1 MKNYAVLRIRGKQY
15 KVSEGD
21 KILIQGKPSKE
32 YGPEVLLV
40 VADKKVVVGMPV
52 ISGAKLKIKDLQEE
66 VKGEKLHV
74 FKYKAK
80 SRYRKKIGFRSTS
93 VRLQVEKIG

>member
-1 MKNYAVLRIRGKQY
+1 MKTYAVLRIRGKQY
-15 KVSEGD
+15 KVTEGD
-21 KILIQGKPSKE
+21 KILVQGKPSKE
-32 YGPEVLLV
+32 YDPEVLLV
-40 VADKKVVVGMPV
+40 VADGKVVIGKPL

-80 SRYRKKIGFRSTS
+80 SRYRKKIGFRSAS
-93 VRLQVEKIG
+93 IRLQVEKIG